1 MKIDKLDS
9 LLNLVMPDKKG
20 GPHKAG
26 GGDFQKIFEEIQAN
40 QAGEKQRL
48 PESGAVPK
56 TSEIADG
63 PLSVYSFPPLAD
75 SKKFPQSRTRSL
87 EAADRVLRGLEE
99 YQKGLGD
106 SGVSLKALYPVLQSL
121 SSEIQGMS
129 QDAERLPANDPLKRI
144 LEEMGILAA
153 VEVER
158 FNRGDY
164 IS

>member
-9 LLNLVMPDKKG
+9 LLSLVMPDKKG

-63 PLSVYSFPPLAD
+63 PLSVYSFPPWPIR
-75 SKKFPQSRTRSL
+75 KNSRR
-87 EAADRVLRGLEE
+87 
-99 YQKGLGD
+99 
-106 SGVSLKALYPVLQSL
+106 
-121 SSEIQGMS
+121 
-129 QDAERLPANDPLKRI
+129 ANSIP
-144 LEEMGILAA
+144 
-153 VEVER
+153 
-158 FNRGDY
+158 
-164 IS
+164 